1 MEDTIKKLFEVDPK
15 EVPSSIP
22 LFPLENVLLL
32 PFGKLPL
39 NIFEERYINM
49 VLDSLK
55 SHRMIGIIQPRNNN
69 NDFFMMGCIGKI
81 TSYIETPDYRLV
93 LNLEGVCRFALHERN
108 LTPKGYYQAII
119 DTTSY
124 LDDLKSLE
132 PMIDRDGLTKK
143 YADFFKM
150 KKLQIDREVLGET
163 SNLQLLS
170 TLAMLAPFNKIDK
183 QAILE
188 SPNLKESVNNLNSI
202 IDLNKFNGKILS
214 VVFKEYRKD
223 ELKFISFNAKKARGL
238 MTQFI
243 IKNKIDSNKD
253 IKEFDYDNYNFD
265 SKLSDDST
273 FVFTR

>member
-1 MEDTIKKLFEVDPK
+1 MEDSIKKLFDIDPNK
-15 EVPSSIP
+15 IPSSIP

-55 SHRMIGIIQPRNNN
+55 THRMIGIIQPKNNN

-93 LNLEGVCRFALHERN
+93 LNLEGVCRFVLHERN
-108 LTPKGYYQAII
+108 LTPKGYYQASI
-119 DTTSY
+119 DTSDY
-124 LDDLKSLE
+124 LEDLNSME
-132 PMIDRDGLTKK
+132 PMIDRNSLIQK
-143 YADFFKM
+143 YANFFKM
-150 KKLQIDREVLGET
+150 KKLEIDKEVLAET

-188 SPNLKESVNNLNSI
+188 SPNVKDRINTINSI
-202 IDLNKFNGKILS
+202 LDLNTFQ
-214 VVFKEYRKD
+214 VV
-223 ELKFISFNAKKARGL
+223 
-238 MTQFI
+238 
-243 IKNKIDSNKD
+243 SN
-253 IKEFDYDNYNFD
+253 NSNQ
-265 SKLSDDST
+265 LN
-273 FVFTR
+273 

>member
-1 MEDTIKKLFEVDPK
+1 VEDTVKNLFEVDPK
-15 EVPSSIP
+15 KVPSSIP

-55 SHRMIGIIQPRNNN
+55 SHRMIGIIQPKNNN

-93 LNLEGVCRFALHERN
+93 LNLEGICRFVIHERN
-108 LTPKGYYQAII
+108 LSPKGYYQASI
-119 DTTSY
+119 DTSDY
-124 LDDLKSLE
+124 LDDLNSLE
-132 PMIDRDGLTKK
+132 PMIDRNNLIQK
-143 YADFFKM
+143 YANFFKM
-150 KKLQIDREVLGET
+150 KKLEIDKEVLAET

-188 SPNLKESVNNLNSI
+188 SPNIKERINTINSI
-202 IDLNKFNGKILS
+202 LDLNTFQ
-214 VVFKEYRKD
+214 VV
-223 ELKFISFNAKKARGL
+223 
-238 MTQFI
+238 
-243 IKNKIDSNKD
+243 SN
-253 IKEFDYDNYNFD
+253 NSNQ
-265 SKLSDDST
+265 LN
-273 FVFTR
+273 